1 MLLCHLTARRP
12 GKAKNR
18 KINITMF
25 STSALC
31 LMHHG
36 NIPVSVS
43 VRDRTRP
50 TCPGVKAKWGRRE
63 IRSVYFPTPHT
74 APSVSLQWRLFYF
87 YDFYCRVTELN
98 WIVDLQSC
106 ISFRCTVK
114 WNSHIYTY
122 NLFFLFSHIYHY
134 RVLIRVPCV
143 IL

>member
-1 MLLCHLTARRP
+1 MLLCQLMARRFE
-12 GKAKNR
+12 KAKKN
-18 KINITMF
+18 KVNITIF
-25 STSALC
+25 SASMLC
-31 LMHHG
+31 LTQHW

-50 TCPGVKAKWGRRE
+50 TCPRSKAKWGRRG
-63 IRSVYFPTPHT
+63 IKSVSFSTPHT
-74 APSVSLQWRLFYF
+74 GPSVTLQRRLFYF